1 MSKKYKLLIVES
13 PAKSKTIQKYLGND
27 FIVVASKGH
36 IMDLPSS
43 SLGVDLNNHFEI
55 DLAPLEHKKDT
66 IKMLKEKIKD
76 AEHVYLATDPDR
88 EGEAIAF
95 HLLKLIKKGIP
106 YSRVTF
112 NEITKNA
119 VTKAVAE
126 ARDLD
131 VNMYESQKTR
141 RVLDR
146 LVGYKISPLL
156 WNKIT
161 SGLSAGR
168 VQSIALRIIV
178 EREDSITNFIPEH
191 WFSIKAPLLKDKT
204 KFLANY
210 FGSNRDTKSILQ
222 TKEDVEKILSEIKE
236 KEIKVVDIIKNTTYI
251 KPSPPFTTSKLQQD
265 SGNKLNLST
274 KKTMEIAQRLYEG
287 ISLGDLGTHGLITY
301 MRTDSTRSAPEAI
314 DKLRAFIKDKYG
326 ENYLADN
333 IREYGSKSGKVQ
345 DAHEAIRPSS
355 MEYTPDIVRK
365 FVDEDTANL
374 YELIW
379 NKFVSSQMVDAQADN
394 QVVWI
399 QIDKYFFKSQG
410 SIPKF
415 NGFKLVYEDLTSA
428 KRSIKGE
435 DDEESNLPELT
446 IGEIVSLESDYQV
459 KEEATKPP
467 SRYTEMSLVN
477 ALEKKGVGRPSTYS
491 AIISNI
497 NDKQYVSFNNKK
509 QLYPTDIGYVM
520 SKYLT
525 KYFPK
530 EMDISFTAEMEN
542 KLDKIEEGSVSW
554 LDTLKEFWGGLEH
567 HIIEAQKKMPSIKPK
582 GYFIGQECNSCH
594 EHNTY
599 LTSYFDKNKIICFS
613 CNNSE
618 DVIKKGDTFVKIEQ
632 ENKSDKKCP
641 KCDSPL
647 IIKHIHKTKNSFY
660 GCSSYPSCTHTEP
673 FIPENS
679 VKCYSCDSGY
689 FLKRTTKSGAT
700 FYGCSNFPKCNAST
714 WGEPISEACI
724 FCSNKMIVKNTKKD
738 GTTYKQCPRCQ
749 KTIPN

>member
-13 PAKSKTIQKYLGND
+13 PAKSKTIQKYLGSD
-27 FIVVASKGH
+27 FVVVASKGH
-36 IMDLPSS
+36 IMDLPSN

-55 DLAPLEHKKDT
+55 DLQPLEHKKDT

-76 AEHVYLATDPDR
+76 ADHVYLATDPDR

-112 NEITKNA
+112 NEITKNS

-141 RVLDR
+141 RILDR

-178 EREDSITNFIPEH
+178 EREDVINNFIPEN
-191 WFSIKAPLLKDKT
+191 WFSIKAPLIKDKT
-204 KFLANY
+204 KFIASFYGL
-210 FGSNRDTKSILQ
+210 SQ
-222 TKEDVEKILSEIKE
+222 EK
-236 KEIKVVDIIKNTTYI
+236 KEIVQDKEHVNTIIDNITGKDIKIVDILKNTTNI
-251 KPSPPFTTSKLQQD
+251 KPTPPFTTSKLQQD
-265 SGNKLNLST
+265 AGNKLNLTT

-287 ISLGDLGTHGLITY
+287 INLGDLGTHGLITY

-314 DKLRAFIKDKYG
+314 QKAREFIQNKYG
-326 ENYLADN
+326 SEYLSEKE
-333 IREYGSKSGKVQ
+333 REYGNKSGKVQ

-355 MEYTPDIVRK
+355 MEYTPEIVRK
-365 FVDEDTANL
+365 FVDSETANL

-379 NKFVSSQMVDAQADN
+379 NKFVSSQMVDALSDN

-399 QIDKYFFKSQG
+399 QIDRYLFKSQG

-415 NGFKLVYEDLTSA
+415 NGFKLVYEDLISS
-428 KRSIKGE
+428 KKSKKG
-435 DDEESNLPELT
+435 DDEEESTLPELAL
-446 IGEIVSLESDYQV
+446 GEIVQLDKEFQV
-459 KEEATKPP
+459 KEESTKAP

-497 NDKQYVSFNNKK
+497 NDKKYVNFNNKK

-542 KLDKIEEGSVSW
+542 KLDKIEEGSESW
-554 LDTLKEFWGGLEH
+554 LQTLKEFWDGLDSQ
-567 HIIEAQKKMPSIKPK
+567 IIDAQKKMPSIKPK
-582 GYFIGQECNSCH
+582 GYFIGQDCSSCH
-594 EHNTY
+594 SNKTY
-599 LTSYFDKNKIICFS
+599 LTSYFDKNKVICFT
-613 CNNSE
+613 CNHSE
-618 DVIKKGDTFVKIEQ
+618 DVIKTGDTFQKVEQ
-632 ENKSDKKCP
+632 NNKSDKKCP
-641 KCDSPL
+641 KCDAPL
-647 IIKHIHKTKNSFY
+647 IIKNIHKTKNTFY
-660 GCSSYPSCTHTEP
+660 GCSTYPLCTHTEP
-673 FIPENS
+673 FIPEDS
-679 VKCYSCDSGY
+679 VKCYSCENGH
-689 FLKRTTKSGAT
+689 FLKRTTKNGGT
-700 FYGCSNFPKCNAST
+700 FYGCSNFPRCNAST
-714 WGEPISEACI
+714 WGKPLSEVCI
-724 FCSNKMIVKNTKKD
+724 FCSNKMVVENTKKD

-749 KTIPN
+749 KTIPK